1 MGNEK
6 MQQNEGKVKKLRIAF
21 KKRFFGFT
29 INISPGL
36 KTLDWDKHFLI
47 WRLRERG
54 DHALISI
61 STILK
66 FSAENFRIV
75 DIETHA

>member
-29 INISPGL
+29 INISPEL
-36 KTLDWDKHFLI
+36 KTLDWDILNPD
-47 WRLRERG
+47 RV
-54 DHALISI
+54 ISPEI
-61 STILK
+61 NNKRRTSI
-66 FSAENFRIV
+66 I
-75 DIETHA
+75 